1 MHRLER
7 FYKWVT
13 IGGSLVCILFFG
25 LAAYEELALREWK
38 SYRLEFKEKLRAAAK
53 TDAQIEAA
61 EDFPIAIQQNLL
73 PELGRVDRCI
83 TCHGGL
89 ENPSM
94 ADADLP
100 HRAHSGDYLLH
111 HPIEKFGCTVCHGGQ
126 GRALS
131 RRQAFARSPGIHWD
145 YPVLPMAYAQLSCG
159 KCHMAVFDPQ
169 QELPGADVLARGKK
183 LFLENGCLGCHV
195 VRGTG
200 GTLGPELTRQGLKT
214 KHEYDFTH
222 VEGERTE
229 RTWLREHFV
238 APERV
243 SPGSK
248 MPALDLDEDDLTAL
262 ISFTMALTGLEFP
275 ALYQS
280 LDSIA
285 EFKGKRR
292 PMDGAL
298 AYAALCS
305 SCHGAAGEG
314 RELRQFEEATPPLH
328 SPDFLAVASPQMLK
342 LTVRNGRSGRL
353 MPAWTAEQA
362 GLTEAEL
369 DGLVEYVRSWRP
381 VAPSYAATAAVDGD
395 EELGRR
401 LYPSRCGICHGPDGK
416 GGIGPSLNN
425 QDFLAVASDKFLFR
439 TMVDGRENTAMP
451 SWSGL
456 SAREVAGLLTLMRS
470 WQTVPAALPSFE
482 LNKGDAE
489 EGESMFAGMC
499 AGCHGK
505 HGQGAVGPA
514 LLNRDFLAAASD
526 GYIRETIYR
535 GRRDTA
541 MVSWGKRLQGLEQL
555 HDHEIGDLVAFIRSR
570 EHHEPEVLHTN
581 ITPGTPSLGK
591 DLYAGMCAGCHGVD
605 GEGEHGPALN
615 NPEFLDAATNGFL
628 QATIAMGR
636 QGTAMRSWAK
646 GAQGYEELSAEQI
659 NDIVAYVRTWHHPV
673 SSGPGPN

>member
-1 MHRLER
+1 
-7 FYKWVT
+7 
-13 IGGSLVCILFFG
+13 
-25 LAAYEELALREWK
+25 
-38 SYRLEFKEKLRAAAK
+38 
-53 TDAQIEAA
+53 
-61 EDFPIAIQQNLL
+61 
-73 PELGRVDRCI
+73 
-83 TCHGGL
+83 
-89 ENPSM
+89 
-94 ADADLP
+94 
-100 HRAHSGDYLLH
+100 
-111 HPIEKFGCTVCHGGQ
+111 
-126 GRALS
+126 
-131 RRQAFARSPGIHWD
+131 
-145 YPVLPMAYAQLSCG
+145 
-159 KCHMAVFDPQ
+159 
-169 QELPGADVLARGKK
+169 
-183 LFLENGCLGCHV
+183 
-195 VRGTG
+195 
-200 GTLGPELTRQGLKT
+200 
-214 KHEYDFTH
+214 
-222 VEGERTE
+222 
-229 RTWLREHFV
+229 
-238 APERV
+238 
-243 SPGSK
+243 
-248 MPALDLDEDDLTAL
+248 
-262 ISFTMALTGLEFP
+262 
-275 ALYQS
+275 
-280 LDSIA
+280 
-285 EFKGKRR
+285 
-292 PMDGAL
+292 
-298 AYAALCS
+298 
-305 SCHGAAGEG
+305 
-314 RELRQFEEATPPLH
+314 
-328 SPDFLAVASPQMLK
+328 
-342 LTVRNGRSGRL
+342 
-353 MPAWTAEQA
+353 
-362 GLTEAEL
+362 
-369 DGLVEYVRSWRP
+369 
-381 VAPSYAATAAVDGD
+381 
-395 EELGRR
+395 
-401 LYPSRCGICHGPDGK
+401 
-416 GGIGPSLNN
+416 
-425 QDFLAVASDKFLFR
+425 
-439 TMVDGRENTAMP
+439 MVDGRENTAMP

-615 NPEFLDAATNGFL
+615 NPEFLEAATNGFL